1 MTSYAAEDRDYLEKL
16 IRGIRVVMMTTVCPN
31 GTLRSR
37 PMIVQNTPFD
47 GTLWFFTSAD
57 PSDAGTGKDCDE
69 GQINIS
75 YISAEENRYISI
87 SGLASLVFERQK
99 IEELWNSSVEPWF
112 PQGLA
117 DPRLALLQVTAE
129 KWEYWDSQAGLMV
142 QYDGQLKSPSP
153 EPVQEDKG
161 QLKGDLNSRWVSQ
174 DVGTKTER
182 IEAMK
187 DAGLEP
193 NKTA

>member
-16 IRGIRVVMMTTVCPN
+16 IRGIRIVMMTTVCPN

-57 PSDAGTGKDCDE
+57 PSEAGKGRDE

-112 PQGLA
+112 PQGLT
-117 DPRLALLQVTAE
+117 DPRLALLQVKAE

-142 QYDGQLKSPSP
+142 QYDGQLKSPSHEAAP
-153 EPVQEDKG
+153 EDKE
-161 QLKGDLNSRWVSQ
+161 QLKGDLNSRWVTQ
-174 DVGTKTER
+174 DVGTKKER
-182 IEAMK
+182 IEARQ
-187 DAGLEP
+187 DAGVER